1 MMRHLK
7 VLLLLLFVTSCEEI
21 IEVEDISNDSVTI
34 LAPTDTAVLN
44 ITDINF
50 SWNAVEDAEQYKLQI
65 ATPDFEMANQ
75 IVLDTTITATSF
87 NQTLELGNYEWR
99 VRAENSDYQTVYT
112 IQSFTIE
119 E

>member
-1 MMRHLK
+1 MMRYLK

-21 IEVEDISNDSVTI
+21 IEVEDISNDFVTI

-44 ITDINF
+44 ITNINF

-65 ATPDFEMANQ
+65 ANSNFEMANQ
-75 IVLDTTITATSF
+75 IVLDTTITTTSF
-87 NQTLELGNYEWR
+87 NQTLELGSYQWR
-99 VRAENSDYQTVYT
+99 VRAENSDYQTAYSS
-112 IQSFTIE
+112 QSFTVE

>member
-1 MMRHLK
+1 MRYLK
-7 VLLLLLFVTSCEEI
+7 VLLLLLFVTGCEEI

-50 SWNAVEDAEQYKLQI
+50 SWNSVEDAEKYKLQI
-65 ATPDFEMANQ
+65 GTPDFETTNQ
-75 IVLDTTITATSF
+75 IVLDTTITDTSF
-87 NQTLELGNYEWR
+87 NQTLELGNYQWR
-99 VRAENSDYQTVYT
+99 IRAENSDYQTAYSS
-112 IQSFTIE
+112 QSFTVE